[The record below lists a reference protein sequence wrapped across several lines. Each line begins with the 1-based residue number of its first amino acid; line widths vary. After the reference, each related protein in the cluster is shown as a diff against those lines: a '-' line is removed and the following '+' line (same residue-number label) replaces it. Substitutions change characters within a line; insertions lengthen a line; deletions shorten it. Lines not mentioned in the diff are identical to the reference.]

1 MSELQGQL
9 DMNTILGSGQGT
21 VDRGQSA
28 EGYDAEGHLMA
39 YPEDVYAAIAVED
52 ADRLRYLAA
61 GIRADFDGA
70 RERVLHMGML
80 LMEARGRCPEGR
92 WLQWVKD
99 EARLPER
106 TAQQAMQLYET
117 FGAQELPE
125 GVTASH
131 LVELLRAPEA
141 DRSALME
148 RAAEEGLSTRQL
160 KEEIKQLREDYQK
173 AQVSI
178 HDLHV
183 ELEEAG
189 RVKDRLQEDVKA
201 AQTERDRMTKQAE
214 DAVKRAKKSDEKR
227 REMEGNLANANAE
240 IDDLRNRAPETV
252 EVEKIPEEVAAELE
266 KLKAEN
272 AALRN
277 GQGKQRSD
285 LVGQFVYLV
294 KRYNVAFSEIMG
306 LIMDIR
312 AEDEAKAVEC
322 RETLKKVLEGL
333 RARLGE

>member
-9 DMNTILGSGQGT
+9 DIFGAMPKAEARTP
-21 VDRGQSA
+21 A

-39 YPEDVYAAIAVED
+39 YPEDVYAAISTDD

-141 DRSALME
+141 DREALMA
-148 RAAEEGLSTRQL
+148 RAAAEGLSTRQL
-160 KEEIKQLREDYQK
+160 KEEIKQLREEYQK
-173 AQVSI
+173 AQISI
-178 HDLHV
+178 HDLHL
-183 ELEEAG
+183 ELEEAD
-189 RVKDRLQEDVKA
+189 RVKERMQEDVKA
-201 AQTERDRMTKQAE
+201 ARAERDRMTRQAE

-227 REMEGNLANANAE
+227 RKIEGNLANANAE
-240 IDDLRNRAPETV
+240 IDDLRNRVPETV
-252 EVEKIPEEVAAELE
+252 EVERIPDDVAAELE
-266 KLKAEN
+266 KLRAEN
-272 AALRN
+272 QALKS
-277 GQGKQRSD
+277 GQGKPRSN
-285 LVGQFVYLV
+285 LVEQFVYLV
-294 KRYNVAFSEIMG
+294 KRFNVAFSEITG
-306 LIMDIR
+306 LIIDIKE
-312 AEDEAKAVEC
+312 EDAAKADEC
-322 RETLKKVLEGL
+322 QATLKKVLEGL

>member
-9 DMNTILGSGQGT
+9 DIFGATPKAEAQT
-21 VDRGQSA
+21 PA
-28 EGYDAEGHLMA
+28 EGYDAEGHLLD
-39 YPEDVYAAIAVED
+39 YPGDVYAAISTDD

-61 GIRADFDGA
+61 GIRADFDAA

-92 WLQWVKD
+92 WLEWVKD

-117 FGAQELPE
+117 FGSKELPE

-131 LVELLRAPEA
+131 LVELLRAPED
-141 DRSALME
+141 DRAALME
-148 RAAEEGLSTRQL
+148 RAAAEGLSTRQL
-160 KEEIKQLREDYQK
+160 KEEIKQLREEYQR

-183 ELEEAG
+183 ELEEAD
-189 RVKDRLQEDVKA
+189 RVKDRLQEDVKS
-201 AQTERDRMTKQAE
+201 AQAERDRMTKQAE
-214 DAVKRAKKSDEKR
+214 HAVKRANKADEKR
-227 REMEGNLANANAE
+227 RSLDGALAKANVE
-240 IDDLRNRAPETV
+240 LEDLKNRAPETV
-252 EVEKIPEEVAAELE
+252 EVEVVPADVAAELE
-266 KLKAEN
+266 KLRAEN

-277 GQGKQRSD
+277 GQGKPRSN
-285 LVGQFVYLV
+285 LVEQFVYLV
-294 KRYNVAFSEIMG
+294 KRFNVAFSE
-306 LIMDIR
+306 LTNLLTDIL
-312 AEDEAKAVEC
+312 AEDAAKAAEC
-322 RETLKKVLEGL
+322 QETLKKVLEGL

>member
-9 DMNTILGSGQGT
+9 DIFGAMPKAEAQT
-21 VDRGQSA
+21 SA
-28 EGYDAEGHLMA
+28 EGYDENGHLLDIT
-39 YPEDVYAAIAVED
+39 PDVYAMVPTDD

-131 LVELLRAPEA
+131 LVELLRAPED
-141 DRSALME
+141 DRAALME
-148 RAAEEGLSTRQL
+148 RAAAEGLSTRQL
-160 KEEIKQLREDYQK
+160 KEEIKQLREEYQR

-183 ELEEAG
+183 ELEEAD
-189 RVKDRLQEDVKA
+189 RVKDRLQEDVKS
-201 AQTERDRMTKQAE
+201 AQAERDRMTKQAE
-214 DAVKRAKKSDEKR
+214 DAVKRANKADKNFTSINKK
-227 REMEGNLANANAE
+227 LIAANNE
-240 IDDLRNRAPETV
+240 IDDLKRREPETV
-252 EVEKIPEEVAAELE
+252 EVERIPEEVAAELE

-272 AALRN
+272 AALKN
-277 GQGKQRSD
+277 GQGKPRSN
-285 LVGQFVYLV
+285 LVEQFVYLV
-294 KRYNVAFSEIMG
+294 KRFNVAFSELTG
-306 LIMDIR
+306 LIIDIKEEDDSKA
-312 AEDEAKAVEC
+312 AEC
-322 RETLKKVLEGL
+322 QGTLKKVLENL
-333 RARLGE
+333 RGRLGE

>member
-9 DMNTILGSGQGT
+9 DIFGATPKAEAQT
-21 VDRGQSA
+21 PA
-28 EGYDAEGHLMA
+28 EGYDAEGHLMD
-39 YPEDVYAAIAVED
+39 YPGDVYAAISTDD

-61 GIRADFDGA
+61 GIRADFDAA

-92 WLQWVKD
+92 WLQWVRD

-141 DRSALME
+141 DRDALME
-148 RAAEEGLSTRQL
+148 RAAAEGLSTRQL
-160 KEEIKQLREDYQK
+160 KEEIKQLREEYQK

-178 HDLHV
+178 HDLHL
-183 ELEEAG
+183 ELEEAD
-189 RVKDRLQEDVKA
+189 RVKERMQEDVKA
-201 AQTERDRMTKQAE
+201 AQAERDRMTKQAE
-214 DAVKRAKKSDEKR
+214 NAVKRAKKSDEKR
-227 REMEGNLANANAE
+227 REMEGYLANADAE

-252 EVEKIPEEVAAELE
+252 EVERIPDDVAAELE
-266 KLKAEN
+266 KLRAEN
-272 AALRN
+272 AALKN
-277 GQGKQRSD
+277 GQGKPRSN
-285 LVGQFVYLV
+285 LVEQFVYLV
-294 KRYNVAFSEIMG
+294 KRFNVAFSEIMG
-306 LIMDIR
+306 LIFDIR
-312 AEDEAKAVEC
+312 EEDEAKAMEC

-333 RARLGE
+333 RAKLGE

>member
-9 DMNTILGSGQGT
+9 DIFGAMPKAEAQTP
-21 VDRGQSA
+21 A
-28 EGYDAEGHLMA
+28 EGYDAEGHLLNSD
-39 YPEDVYAAIAVED
+39 YPGDVYAAIATDD

-61 GIRADFDGA
+61 GIRADFDAA

-80 LMEARGRCPEGR
+80 LMEARQRCPEGR

-117 FGAQELPE
+117 FGAKELPE

-141 DRSALME
+141 DREALME
-148 RAAEEGLSTRQL
+148 RAAAEGLSTRQL
-160 KEEIKQLREDYQK
+160 KEEIKQLREEYQR

-183 ELEEAG
+183 ELEEAD
-189 RVKDRLQEDVKA
+189 RVKDRLQEDVKS
-201 AQTERDRMTKQAE
+201 AQAERDRMTKQAE
-214 DAVKRAKKSDEKR
+214 DAVKRANKADEKR
-227 REMEGNLANANAE
+227 RSIDGALAKANVE
-240 IDDLRNRAPETV
+240 LEDLKNRAPETV
-252 EVEKIPEEVAAELE
+252 EVEVVPADVAAELE

-277 GQGKQRSD
+277 GQGKPRSN
-285 LVGQFVYLV
+285 LVEQFVYLV
-294 KRYNVAFSEIMG
+294 KRFNVAFSELTG
-306 LIMDIR
+306 LIIDIKEEDDSKA
-312 AEDEAKAVEC
+312 AEC
-322 RETLKKVLEGL
+322 QETLKKVLEGL